1 MAGYMSVSDFHGFVS
16 HHLPNIVTYNDV
28 LQVHTDFFR
37 SNVYAYWIK
46 SIKKALQCMHNRQ
59 ICLGHIILAHSTS
72 LIAVFLLLSHIIVI
86 VVKYLW

>member
-46 SIKKALQCMHNRQ
+46 QALQCICNRQ

-72 LIAVFLLLSHIIVI
+72 LIAVFFFMLLSHIIVI